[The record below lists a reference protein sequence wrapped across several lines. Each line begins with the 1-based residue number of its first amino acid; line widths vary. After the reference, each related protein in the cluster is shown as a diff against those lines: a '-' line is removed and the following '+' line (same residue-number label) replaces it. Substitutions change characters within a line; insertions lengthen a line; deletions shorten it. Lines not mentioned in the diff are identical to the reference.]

1 MLRTC
6 SALVL
11 LALSGAAM
19 PVFAASDFYSVA
31 GIQYSRSGEPYDV
44 SGPGY
49 QIGGGYVINPQ
60 WSVELSAEQLFSD
73 KRSSDFG
80 PTRLKSNGVTLAVL
94 GKTQLQNQLV
104 LFYRAGVSSLSH
116 QAEFPYVVSQESLP
130 NGGVKTV
137 IGYRIVDDTLLHGVL
152 GLGLEQSFT
161 AQWFGRAEVVHTFK
175 KHELQADTLRL
186 SLGYRF

>member
-1 MLRTC
+1 MLRAC
-6 SALVL
+6 SQLLL
-11 LALSGAAM
+11 LAISAVAM
-19 PVFAASDFYSVA
+19 PALAASDFYSVA

-49 QIGGGYVINPQ
+49 QLGGGYVINQQ

-73 KRSSDFG
+73 KRRSDFG
-80 PTRLKSNGVTLAVL
+80 PTRLKSDGVTLAVL

-104 LFYRAGVSSLSH
+104 LFYRAGFSQLDH
-116 QAEFPYVVSQESLP
+116 QAEYPYVISKTTLP
-130 NGGVKTV
+130 NGAIKTE
-137 IGYRIVDDTLLHGVL
+137 IGYHSVDDTLLHGVL
-152 GLGLEQSFT
+152 GLGLEQHFT

-175 KHELQADTLRL
+175 KHELQADTFRL